1 MSCQS
6 CGPAL
11 EVRIENSDGPAA
23 QFAIRL
29 ILNSIRQHVS
39 FRRGKSRAAGA
50 MRSLHVAAH
59 SQALPDGLSAPEAID
74 ACIDDA
80 IRAADSVR
88 ARPLP
93 SNTQAHAR
101 AQTGSGAAHDRSS
114 GWARMRSVHRRRGM
128 TTSDDSAPAGRGRV
142 QQLYQRLSGR
152 RLTRRASSS
161 RMTR

>member
-29 ILNSIRQHVS
+29 IQNSIRQHVS

-59 SQALPDGLSAPEAID
+59 SQALPDCLSAPEAID

-93 SNTQAHAR
+93 ANTRAR
-101 AQTGSGAAHDRSS
+101 ARAHKPVPELPMTGPAGGRGCALYIAAGARPRAMILRLRVGAACSS
-114 GWARMRSVHRRRGM
+114 C
-128 TTSDDSAPAGRGRV
+128 TSG
-142 QQLYQRLSGR
+142 
-152 RLTRRASSS
+152 
-161 RMTR
+161 